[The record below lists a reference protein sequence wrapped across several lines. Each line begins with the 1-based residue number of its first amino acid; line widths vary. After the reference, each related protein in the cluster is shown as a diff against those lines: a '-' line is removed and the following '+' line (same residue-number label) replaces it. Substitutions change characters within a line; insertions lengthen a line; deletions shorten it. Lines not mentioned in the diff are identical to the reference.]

1 MQMCCRSD
9 CLTRV
14 PQIWFIMWIVASAI
28 ILLNFIVG
36 VLGEA
41 YNQVY
46 TACAIESVVP
56 QTLPLQQVMEE
67 EEEEA
72 AKNPK
77 LDVLDIIAV
86 KAKQGVGINVDLAAL
101 AGIEQKMDE
110 ADASGDGNVDLTE
123 LQKLMGDIDLS
134 KAFPGKVRAY

>member
-1 MQMCCRSD
+1 
-9 CLTRV
+9 V

-46 TACAIESVVP
+46 RLRYESDVSK
-56 QTLPLQQVMEE
+56 TLSLQQVMEE

-134 KAFPGKVRAY
+134 KAFPGKVRALPKLTRDVAACV